1 MELWA
6 PVQVGTAAGIL
17 LCRMGL
23 FEENPWLLIPIII
36 LTSELWSALKAFV
49 RSAIEQRR
57 SARTN

>member
-1 MELWA
+1 
-6 PVQVGTAAGIL
+6 
-17 LCRMGL
+17 MGL